1 MEVDTGIGSQKPSIF
16 GSINS
21 ATKYQDDLEKITDSD
36 EEDSDE
42 DDLETPGIAHTDASR
57 AEIVFATGRKDVI
70 TGRIITSNLNLAS
83 HAMKRGI
90 QMSTHKEKVEKAKG
104 QLLLSRVNTIKTRQ
118 EELPA
123 GRCGSKTP
131 SMRGQ
136 PRSGVG
142 RADSSKPSQ
151 FDNLNL
157 LRAQGTITMLGGE
170 VIGHFVNPKKSLRN
184 ISKNETEQETFMP
197 SIWSDTEKIMEA
209 MKLSSTKKSVFTAAG
224 VLINQGGIAAIPRN
238 SKSKRT
244 SQVPDG
250 GEFRQTYGPRKT
262 PSSPFMPVT
271 QEEREFQM
279 KSDRLISIYGG
290 SSLSNRNFGVSADKK
305 ESL

>member
-21 ATKYQDDLEKITDSD
+21 ARKYKDDLEKISDSD

-42 DDLETPGIAHTDASR
+42 DDLETPGIAHNDGSR

-83 HAMKRGI
+83 HAMKCGT
-90 QMSTHKEKVEKAKG
+90 QMSTHKEKVEKVKV
-104 QLLLSRVNTIKTRQ
+104 QSPLSRVNTSKTRQ
-118 EELPA
+118 EQPPA
-123 GRCGSKTP
+123 GRRGSKTP

-136 PRSGVG
+136 PRSGVC
-142 RADSSKPSQ
+142 RADSSKPSKS
-151 FDNLNL
+151 DNLNL

-197 SIWSDTEKIMEA
+197 SIWSATEKIMEA
-209 MKLSSTKKSVFTAAG
+209 MKLSSTKKSVFTEAG
-224 VLINQGGIAAIPRN
+224 MLINQEGLAPIPRN

-250 GEFRQTYGPRKT
+250 GEFRQTYGPIKT
-262 PSSPFMPVT
+262 PSSQFMPVT
-271 QEEREFQM
+271 QEEKKFQM
-279 KSDRLISIYGG
+279 KSDKLVSIHGG

-305 ESL
+305 ESV